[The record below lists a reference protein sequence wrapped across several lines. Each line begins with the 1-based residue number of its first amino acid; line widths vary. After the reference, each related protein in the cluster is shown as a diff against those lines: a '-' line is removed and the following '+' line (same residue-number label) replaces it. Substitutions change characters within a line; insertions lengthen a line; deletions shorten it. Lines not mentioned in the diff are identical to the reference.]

1 MYDVRGLTR
10 GNTLAE
16 GLAGDRHTRD
26 QRGHDELREH
36 IGLHLRQR
44 LDRDDRR
51 GRAGNDAADINHDG
65 IAEAQDLFRIAQQV
79 QRLVS
84 AWAL

>member
-16 GLAGDRHTRD
+16 GLAGERHTRD

-51 GRAGNDAADINHDG
+51 GRAGNDASDVANDVV
-65 IAEAQDLFRIAQQV
+65 AEV
-79 QRLVS
+79 
-84 AWAL
+84 